1 MLTRSQSKIN
11 CVSFNVVIDFDESSR
26 EWNKNKTYLGNGTYE
41 YKPDITLIN
50 GKIYGQQTDS
60 KLRRSS
66 RLSNR

>member
-1 MLTRSQSKIN
+1 MN
-11 CVSFNVVIDFDESSR
+11 PDR

-41 YKPDITLIN
+41 YKPDITLRN

>member
-11 CVSFNVVIDFDESSR
+11 RVSFNVVIDFDESSR

-41 YKPDITLIN
+41 YKSGIALRS
-50 GKIYGQQTDS
+50 GKIYNQQSDS

>member
-1 MLTRSQSKIN
+1 MLTRSQTN
-11 CVSFNVVIDFDESSR
+11 FNRVSFNIVIDFDESSR

-41 YKPDITLIN
+41 YKPDITLRN
-50 GKIYGQQTDS
+50 GKICGQQPDS